1 MQDSLWAIKWTV
13 RDLFRTYG
21 LAEAFELLTESEVE
35 RSFRKLLRGKEI
47 TPESLEKAEALL
59 DHLRPESPLRFRL
72 GAELDEV
79 RTHCL
84 SQK

>member
-1 MQDSLWAIKWTV
+1 MGFVGAV
-13 RDLFRTYG
+13 RVVGF
-21 LAEAFELLTESEVE
+21 AEASKLLTESEVE

-47 TPESLEKAEALL
+47 TPDNLEKAEALL

-79 RTHCL
+79 RAQYL
-84 SQK
+84 SEK